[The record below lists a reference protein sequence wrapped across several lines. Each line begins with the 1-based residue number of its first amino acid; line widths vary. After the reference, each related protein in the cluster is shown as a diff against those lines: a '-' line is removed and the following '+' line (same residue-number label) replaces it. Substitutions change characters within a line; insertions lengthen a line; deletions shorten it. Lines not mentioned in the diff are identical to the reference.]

1 MLLNMQ
7 CIYDA
12 SNWQFL
18 RIMGQQQL
26 LIIGYTWPEPSTT
39 AAGNRMLQ
47 LIRFFLEHDYKI
59 TFASTASR
67 TEHSLNLN
75 TLGVATQNILLND
88 SGFNVFVKNL
98 DPKIVLFDRFL
109 TEEQF
114 GWRVAETTPNAIRIL
129 DTEDLHSLR
138 AVREQCFKLNI
149 EFNPK
154 LWLQSDMAKREVASI
169 YRCDLSL
176 IISSFE
182 MDLLT
187 AVIKMDESL
196 LLHLPFQLESIEKES
211 TPFTARKGFICMG
224 NGKHAPNMDAVV
236 WLKTEIWPL
245 IRKVIPKAELH
256 IHGAYLP
263 AHIKQMHKP
272 ETGFLVKG
280 WAKEVQE
287 VMGNSRVNLAP
298 LRFGAGI
305 KGKLIDAMYY
315 GTPSVTTT
323 IGAEGMNDDLPW
335 NGHIANN
342 AEEIAKSAIALY
354 NNEQE
359 WLQAQ
364 QNGFR
369 IIDTFYHK
377 ETLDNTFADTL
388 NALLTHLEAHRTN
401 NFIGAMVRHQ
411 SMASTKY
418 LSKWIEE
425 KNK

>member
-1 MLLNMQ
+1 
-7 CIYDA
+7 
-12 SNWQFL
+12 
-18 RIMGQQQL
+18 MGQQQL

-59 TFASTASR
+59 TFASTASH

-75 TLGVATQNILLND
+75 TLGVVTQDILLND

-98 DPKIVLFDRFL
+98 DPKIVLFDRYL

-114 GWRVAETTPNAIRIL
+114 GWRVAETVPNALRIL

-138 AVREQCFKLNI
+138 AIREQCFKSNV
-149 EFNPK
+149 EFNST
-154 LWLQSDMAKREVASI
+154 LWLASDMTKREVASI

-176 IISSFE
+176 IISTFE

-196 LLHLPFQLESIEKES
+196 LLHLPFQLETIEKENALGRL
-211 TPFTARKGFICMG
+211 PFNARKDFICMG

-236 WLKTEIWPL
+236 WLKSEIWPL
-245 IRKVIPKAELH
+245 IRKALPKAELH

-305 KGKLIDAMYY
+305 KGKLIDAMLY

-323 IGAEGMNDDLPW
+323 IGAEGMNNDLPW
-335 NGHIANN
+335 NGQIANS

-354 NNEQE
+354 NNESE

-364 QNGFR
+364 QNGFG
-369 IIDTFYHK
+369 IIDTYYNK
-377 ETLDNTFADTL
+377 ESHDKNLADTL
-388 NALLTHLEAHRTN
+388 DALHAHLEEHRTN